1 MTNAV
6 DTIDKLPGYTK
17 IGGIVDSEEGYRRLL
32 QEKSKFTIGSRSVGK
47 VGLGVAIGI
56 EL

>member
-6 DTIDKLPGYTK
+6 DTIGKLPGYTK